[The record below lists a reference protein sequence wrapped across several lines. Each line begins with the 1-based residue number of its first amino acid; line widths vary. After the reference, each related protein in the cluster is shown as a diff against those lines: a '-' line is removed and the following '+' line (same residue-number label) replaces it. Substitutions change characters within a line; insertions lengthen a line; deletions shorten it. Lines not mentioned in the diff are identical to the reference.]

1 MLVLTAA
8 VVAVSVLCLADLLLT
23 FGVIRRLRQHSALL
37 ASRGDA
43 PVATRLS
50 IGESPG
56 PFTAVTTDGV
66 DLTSHAGF
74 RIAAFFSATCSIC
87 PGRVP
92 TFIDYLQA
100 NQVAHHEVLAVVLA
114 GESDSV
120 PYLDQL
126 TDAGRVC
133 VQPADGN
140 LATAFKVGGYPAF
153 CLLNQDGTVRASSF
167 TPADL
172 PQLVA
177 A

>member
-8 VVAVSVLCLADLLLT
+8 VVAVGVLCLADLLLT

-74 RIAAFFSATCSIC
+74 RIAAFFSYAFDA
-87 PGRVP
+87 R
-92 TFIDYLQA
+92 F
-100 NQVAHHEVLAVVLA
+100 HHGIARDCE
-114 GESDSV
+114 G
-120 PYLDQL
+120 
-126 TDAGRVC
+126 
-133 VQPADGN
+133 
-140 LATAFKVGGYPAF
+140 
-153 CLLNQDGTVRASSF
+153 
-167 TPADL
+167 
-172 PQLVA
+172 QLVDNDA